1 MKNTFLLLA
10 FAPFL
15 LFSCKNTT
23 ETTPPK
29 TELAPPPVVQTPPT
43 PVPPTSVTTCYELKF
58 KKDITAVE
66 MTITGDVVTGF
77 YAWEP
82 WQKDG
87 GRGAFKGK
95 KAGDIVTAVFTFMIE
110 GSTQSE
116 EILFKIEADKILKGS
131 GAMDEK
137 KGVLTIIDKT
147 KIKWDET
154 LLAVDCAKVK
164 EPIKN
169 AKEVADLIAKSGKK

>member
-15 LFSCKNTT
+15 FFSCKNST
-23 ETTPPK
+23 ETAPSKPEPTP
-29 TELAPPPVVQTPPT
+29 APIVQTPPT

-66 MTITGDVVTGF
+66 MTITGDDVTGF
-77 YAWEP
+77 FAWEP

-95 KAGDIVTAVFTFMIE
+95 KLGDIVTAVFTFMIE

-116 EILFKIEADKILKGS
+116 EILFKIDGDKILKGS
-131 GAMDEK
+131 GAMEDK
-137 KGVLTIIDKT
+137 KGVLTITDKT

-154 LLAVDCAKVK
+154 FLTVDCAKVK